1 MHVPARTETATGCR
15 IMEYQR
21 FTWELAHELLHK
33 HMLTTIAG
41 GMM

>member
-1 MHVPARTETATGCR
+1 MLVPARTETATVCR

-21 FTWELAHELLHK
+21 FTRELAHELLHK
-33 HMLTTIAG
+33 HLLTTIAG